1 MELVHVDILRKQM
14 LSQSDVLALQNVGAA
29 DRHPCNIAAH
39 ISADHFFVGVEAA
52 GTENDAA
59 FGCVIGNF
67 SVFIDYSYACYAQ
80 GRIVQKRNDFAF
92 EKYRN
97 LLGFDGV
104 KHLFGKLCS
113 ARFQFAVNNVASVS
127 AREDFFDDWFPFDAA
142 SVSQPLNST
151 S

>member
-1 MELVHVDILRKQM
+1 MDRAGVELVHVDILRKQM

-92 EKYRN
+92 EKIPESSW
-97 LLGFDGV
+97 L
-104 KHLFGKLCS
+104 
-113 ARFQFAVNNVASVS
+113 
-127 AREDFFDDWFPFDAA
+127 
-142 SVSQPLNST
+142 
-151 S
+151 